1 MPGWPRW
8 LRMPGWPHGP
18 ISPRA
23 RHNSRQAGPHKASTR
38 HPRCRAVLALCALP
52 ATRSAGEGLLARCT
66 QPPCCGEARKAG
78 CGEARAAAHIAS
90 QRAETSRFD
99 SRRSTSAER
108 EVAVRLGQLSLA
120 APRR

>member
-18 ISPRA
+18 LSPRA
-23 RHNSRQAGPHKASTR
+23 RHNPRQAGQHEASTR
-38 HPRCRAVLALCALP
+38 HPRCRAVLALCAQP
-52 ATRSAGEGLLARCT
+52 VTRSAA
-66 QPPCCGEARKAG
+66 CCGEARKAG
-78 CGEARAAAHIAS
+78 CCEAQAAAHNAKS
-90 QRAETSRFD
+90 SWERRAD

-120 APRR
+120 VPRR

>member
-18 ISPRA
+18 LSPRA
-23 RHNSRQAGPHKASTR
+23 R
-38 HPRCRAVLALCALP
+38 
-52 ATRSAGEGLLARCT
+52 TRSEGEGLLARCT
-66 QPPCCGEARKAG
+66 QPRRPRAGATCCGEARKAC
-78 CGEARAAAHIAS
+78 CGEARAAAHNA
-90 QRAETSRFD
+90 RTSSWERRPD